1 MLDSFKQVRKRI
13 SREVS
18 RTWEN
23 LTEGWHEL
31 LSRSNEALTHFTRN
45 KDEEHAESSY
55 SLTSFPNWS
64 LLAGE
69 VEETDKEILIRI
81 EVPGMEKEDLK
92 ITIDGNVLYL
102 SGEKRIERE
111 SHDSSY
117 HIMERAYGAFQRA
130 IPLPRNVRT
139 DDADASYKNGVLKTH
154 LPKASNE
161 EVKNIPLP

>member
-1 MLDSFKQVRKRI
+1 MLDSFKHVGESL
-13 SREVS
+13 SRELS

-23 LTEGWHEL
+23 LTEGWREL
-31 LSRSNEALTHFTRN
+31 LSRSNEALTHFVRK
-45 KDEEHAESSY
+45 KDEEHIESSS
-55 SLTSFPNWS
+55 SLPGFPRWS

-69 VEETDKEILIRI
+69 VEETDKEILVRI
-81 EVPGMEKEDLK
+81 EVPGMEKEDLQ
-92 ITIDGNVLYL
+92 ITIDGNMLYL

-139 DDADASYKNGVLKTH
+139 DDAEASYKNGVLKIH
-154 LPKASNE
+154 LPKITSE
-161 EVKNIPLP
+161 KVKNIPLS